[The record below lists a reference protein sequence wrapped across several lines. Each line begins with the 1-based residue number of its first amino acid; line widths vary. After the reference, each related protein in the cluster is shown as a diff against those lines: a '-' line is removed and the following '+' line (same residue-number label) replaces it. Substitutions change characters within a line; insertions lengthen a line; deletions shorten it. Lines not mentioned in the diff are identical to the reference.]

1 MGAVQTIAL
10 VVLILIVASLIAGA
24 IMIFSESER
33 LRILI
38 VYVFSV
44 IGILCFIA
52 FLTWLALVALGVL

>member
-24 IMIFSESER
+24 IIFSESER

-52 FLTWLALVALGVL
+52 FMTWLALVALGVL